1 MRSFYGKVM
10 TMTIEADKVYRLPEL
25 AVILGVHEDTLRRL
39 ARKKKLRAFRVGRQY
54 FVRGA
59 DVLGSEFAKDTG

>member
-1 MRSFYGKVM
+1 
-10 TMTIEADKVYRLPEL
+10 MTIKADKVYRLPEL

-59 DVLGSEFAKDTG
+59 DVLGPGLTKVKAEDVE